1 MCSLNIEEEFLTFIP
16 VPTTAGG
23 NEFENK
29 YGLDFCRN
37 TSISCFGPVVYP
49 PEAPPSALP
58 KVELIMSIRP
68 RIPWNSSVPLLTN
81 FFYLPS
87 TYISF
92 SF

>member
-1 MCSLNIEEEFLTFIP
+1 MP

-49 PEAPPSALP
+49 PEAPPNAFP
-58 KVELIMSIRP
+58 NVELIMSIRP
-68 RIPWNSSVPLLTN
+68 SIPWNSSVPLRFELQYN
-81 FFYLPS
+81 EQYQ
-87 TYISF
+87 
-92 SF
+92 